1 MPEMKGRSLEEL
13 DEIFNART
21 PAWKF
26 KEFQCTI
33 KDEVAATMQ
42 EDSALQP
49 EKKGNGFTSQVED
62 ISGDKV

>member
-26 KEFQCTI
+26 KDFQCTI
-33 KDEVAATMQ
+33 KDEVAVTMQ
-42 EDSALQP
+42 EESNLHT
-49 EKKGNGFTSQVED
+49 EKNGEVFTTQVED
-62 ISGDKV
+62 ISRKV